1 MSPDVEENTL
11 PYWWTATLKR
21 TPYHTGE
28 PRHWKNTLHKNSYIL
43 VTPANSFQK
52 KKRKMARLTTWQ
64 KHTFGETGQINRE
77 FWEKQDTTWKNC
89 GNVFKTMSPCWIK
102 TNSKCIRRS
111 LTSSTTMEVFSY
123 WMHLEVLV
131 KLLKPFICRLQ
142 GKAALAVA
150 PSGIAAILLPGGC
163 TAHSTFKLLLNYN
176 ETPICIIKR
185 GTKLAK
191 LLKEKNIPEK
201 HF

>member
-1 MSPDVEENTL
+1 MELNPQI
-11 PYWWTATLKR
+11 
-21 TPYHTGE
+21 
-28 PRHWKNTLHKNSYIL
+28 KNLAFSEIEDKVMNLAQRDLI
-43 VTPANSFQK
+43 N
-52 KKRKMARLTTWQ
+52 
-64 KHTFGETGQINRE
+64 FGLSNRETGQINRE